1 MIWPESLCHPEH
13 QSFRHVD
20 LPRRSSN
27 RPLSALVFP
36 SSHRTGRRCCH
47 RRSRPHRSCILRRS
61 PRVPPRFRPKLE
73 PQRICSLAC
82 GCASG
87 IREFRRRFGPAR
99 SEERNRS
106 YHHSVE
112 TCASQRRPIQCNRLV
127 RFHSEI
133 VLLGIVGHFRSY
145 FSHPNLELRV
155 ILNSWKTPPPLRP

>member
-1 MIWPESLCHPEH
+1 MIWPESLCHPATSISPVDHPTVRRQRWYSRRLMAPATGVAIEGH
-13 QSFRHVD
+13 GLTGPASPVEARGCHPSFA
-20 LPRRSSN
+20 RSWNHSEF
-27 RPLSALVFP
+27 ALA
-36 SSHRTGRRCCH
+36 R
-47 RRSRPHRSCILRRS
+47 
-61 PRVPPRFRPKLE
+61 
-73 PQRICSLAC
+73 

-112 TCASQRRPIQCNRLV
+112 TCASQRRPIQCNRRV